1 MDRIIDKIVALLT
14 ANVKTS
20 RGIKA
25 IYKGDIFLI
34 PEVSIPAIMVS
45 PDQTTTTTATNT
57 QDYNIFTINV
67 TVVLDA
73 RTYFNTSP
81 TEFTGLFI
89 AAQIMEERESDT
101 SNEPKADTI
110 LKTIRSELDSD
121 TDFSLRADP
130 TIDYGFSDNRAFPTV
145 EANMQIQVLSKV
157 YTR

>member
-110 LKTIRSELDSD
+110 LKTIRS
-121 TDFSLRADP
+121 
-130 TIDYGFSDNRAFPTV
+130 
-145 EANMQIQVLSKV
+145 
-157 YTR
+157 